1 MRNQL
6 VTAIVLAAGALYALP
21 VHAGAAPEEVAS
33 MLYDRGYRHIQIDPG
48 HAPGYRAYACK
59 QETHFRVE
67 INPAGNIVDVDPVG
81 ECDDDDGP
89 ERLHV
94 QAPFTD
100 VKIGKNGLRVR
111 APFVD
116 LRIR

>member
-1 MRNQL
+1 MRNRPIA
-6 VTAIVLAAGALYALP
+6 AIVLTAGALHASP
-21 VHAGAAPEEVAS
+21 VHAGAAPEEAAS

-59 QETHFRVE
+59 RETHFRIE

-81 ECDDDDGP
+81 ECDGNAGP

-100 VKIGKNGLRVR
+100 VKIGKDGVRVR

-116 LRIR
+116 IKIR